1 MPLHSISIVRSTHRF
16 LTCLTLAGSLMGC
29 QMLRET
35 VYDERGVREVV
46 EEEQIHGAKHVD
58 LVFLLDPTRKRDTH
72 DSLGNSGQ
80 AIKFSL
86 DVDRAVA
93 VFGHAE
99 NNQTANLVGIKQCV
113 AAKAPVRKVTLTET
127 ETNVRTVEI
136 TLNPDGSEAG
146 RSAKKPKTT
155 TTRSFNRGPA
165 LVNSQICGPAQVM
178 ANRRNTILTRL
189 REASDQA
196 CSDYLNALSQ
206 FESDIGFGSNLL
218 ASALGIAGGIAT
230 GPASIL
236 SASAGGVS
244 GLSSGLTDS
253 YLNGRSI
260 GTIQKAIKSER
271 IRIGTKL
278 STGTTK
284 SISDY
289 TIADGLNDAGSYHR
303 ACTLLTGLDVI
314 DNVVEKDQQDA
325 KTERAD
331 APKS

>member
-1 MPLHSISIVRSTHRF
+1 MPLYPISVAHCIYRYLIGLILASS
-16 LTCLTLAGSLMGC
+16 LAGC
-29 QMLRET
+29 QSLRET
-35 VYDERGVREVV
+35 IYDERGVREVV
-46 EEEQIHGAKHVD
+46 EDEQVLGASHVD
-58 LVFLLDPTRKRDTH
+58 LVFLLDPTRKRDIH
-72 DSLGNSGQ
+72 DSLGNSAQ
-80 AIKFSL
+80 DVKFSL
-86 DVDRAVA
+86 DVDRALA
-93 VFGHAE
+93 VFGHTE
-99 NNQTANLVGIKQCV
+99 NNETSNLVAVKQCAPAQ
-113 AAKAPVRKVTLTET
+113 AAVRKVTLTET
-127 ETNVRTVEI
+127 ETSVRTIEI
-136 TLNPDGSEAG
+136 TLNADGSESG

-165 LVNSQICGPAQVM
+165 LVIPQICGETQVM
-178 ANRRNTILTRL
+178 TNRRNTILKRL

-260 GTIQKAIKSER
+260 GTIQKAINTER
-271 IRIGTKL
+271 IRIGTEI
-278 STGTTK
+278 STGTAK

-289 TIADGLNDAGSYHR
+289 TMADGLNDAGRYHR
-303 ACTLLTGLDVI
+303 ACTLLTGLDAV
-314 DNVVEKDQQDA
+314 DKAVEKDQQEAEAA
-325 KTERAD
+325 KAD
-331 APKS
+331 APKN